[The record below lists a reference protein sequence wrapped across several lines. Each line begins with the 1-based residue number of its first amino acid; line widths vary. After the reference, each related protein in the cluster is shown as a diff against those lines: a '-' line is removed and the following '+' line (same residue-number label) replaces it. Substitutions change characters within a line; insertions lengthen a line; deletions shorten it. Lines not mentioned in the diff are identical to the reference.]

1 MIEDWLLEFADIIEV
16 VDEPDYSKSIIE
28 EMEKKYSV
36 TSDNFYK
43 AYKNDV
49 LNYKNFDRD
58 DIDKWIHHIEVLQ
71 ILEGEGR
78 GEATVPHNL
87 KVKEGL

>member
-1 MIEDWLLEFADIIEV
+1 MIEDWLSEFADIIEV

-71 ILEGEGR
+71 ILGG
-78 GEATVPHNL
+78 
-87 KVKEGL
+87 KEK